1 VQYTEDVVSKVFARG
16 RLLVQRRPTAIER
29 KRERERERERVCVCV
44 IQCNQMQQKSYTPR
58 IRTYKRSDYERKK
71 QRSFMI

>member
-1 VQYTEDVVSKVFARG
+1 MQYTEDVSKVFARG

-29 KRERERERERVCVCV
+29 KRERERVCVCV